1 MSEEFDRK
9 DYDFSD
15 FDFMEE
21 LRKLRGGN
29 GARYICVQSRE
40 PTNKKSE
47 AYQAGY
53 NTISEIAKERLR
65 RAGKKI
71 KEKYPHVDTGFQVW

>member
-1 MSEEFDRK
+1 MSDDFDRK
-9 DYDFSD
+9 DCDFSD

-29 GARYICVQSRE
+29 GARYICVQSRAQT
-40 PTNKKSE
+40 PAKGE
-47 AYQAGY
+47 AYQRGY
-53 NTISEIAKERLR
+53 QTISEITKERLR

-71 KEKYPHVDTGFQVW
+71 